1 MQFSLTQRRLRVCE
15 VFRKKRSLQII
26 FQARSSYLWLVAFWL
41 LFYCHWSSVFWPSV
55 IGWAVAMSHQWVILL
70 SFTKLY
76 YCPCYRPQSYVI
88 VHVIAHRAMLSS
100 MLSSTE
106 LCYRPCYLPQSYV
119 IFHRATLSSM
129 LSHWDNAELPHLFVT
144 LLAV

>member
-70 SFTKLY
+70 SFTKLHY
-76 YCPCYRPQSYVI
+76 RPCYRPQSYVI
-88 VHVIAHRAMLSS
+88 VHVVVHRAMLSS
-100 MLSSTE
+100 VLSTTE
-106 LCYRPCYLPQSYV
+106 LCYLPQSYV
-119 IFHRATLSSM
+119 IVHVESLGQRRVAT
-129 LSHWDNAELPHLFVT
+129 FVCYIT
-144 LLAV
+144 RSLNL